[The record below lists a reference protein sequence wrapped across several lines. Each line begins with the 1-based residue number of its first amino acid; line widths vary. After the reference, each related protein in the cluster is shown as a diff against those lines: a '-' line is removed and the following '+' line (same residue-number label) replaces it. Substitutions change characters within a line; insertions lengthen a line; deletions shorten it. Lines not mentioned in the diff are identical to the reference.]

1 MGDVIM
7 ILNSDSMIESSE
19 PKAVEEI
26 TKAIDILRTTILFTP
41 ESDDDDSLNFD
52 ISPMV
57 SAKTIQLLGLL
68 EQAEGISLE
77 LDIAYKAASND

>member
-1 MGDVIM
+1 MV
-7 ILNSDSMIESSE
+7 ESTE

-26 TKAIDILRTTILFTP
+26 TKAIDILRITILFTP

-57 SAKTIQLLGLL
+57 SAKTIRLLGLL
-68 EQAEGISLE
+68 EQAARISHQ
-77 LDIAYKAASND
+77 LDLAYKAASHD